1 MFATWVK
8 GIQDLQSIAGNERRF
23 KLVLDKVYE
32 VWNNRA
38 TEFKTHVDMPQKIRG
53 SFVTMESELTQL
65 EEKQKQE
72 VAERVIETTAKKEVY
87 ITDDETLRN
96 EGVADLKKLLRSYKN
111 G

>member
-1 MFATWVK
+1 
-8 GIQDLQSIAGNERRF
+8 
-23 KLVLDKVYE
+23 
-32 VWNNRA
+32 
-38 TEFKTHVDMPQKIRG
+38 
-53 SFVTMESELTQL
+53 MESELTQL